1 MMPKAKLIDQKR
13 LRLVQNYVQFI
24 AEHLEAMQRDVHGL
38 EYRPWKKEVD
48 LLWKKIFGEIN
59 KMRPETQSHCLD
71 SVRELWTSYVA
82 HYVSDREQH

>member
-1 MMPKAKLIDQKR
+1 LIQE
-13 LRLVQNYVQFI
+13 L
-24 AEHLEAMQRDVHGL
+24 LEAMQRDVHGL

-48 LLWKKIFGEIN
+48 LLWKKMFGEIN
-59 KMRPETQSHCLD
+59 KMQPETQSHCLD